1 MNKYFTYSI
10 LQYKHNLI
18 LGEIINVGILFYF
31 VKDNHFEFVRGNG
44 QRAKAI
50 YPDFDNTLFNGYI
63 NAITKKIKDQVDL
76 FNKDL
81 DKTDFRNYIHQ
92 YILAQD
98 ASGLIFKD
106 PVSIEFSNGNVSEI
120 IEQYSKLLL
129 PGIITDNPKTIV
141 KHNENFILKTFQGY
155 LIKNNTTIEK
165 KFQKN
170 QVINTPHF
178 NIKFDL
184 TWKEKTTNYIKPLS
198 FDVSDENTIQN
209 KAAILYSHLT
219 DLKEYAKFN
228 NTRFDILIAPP
239 QENDYHR
246 EFENA
251 LDFIDS
257 VKISK
262 RLVIQ
267 SDWEKYSE
275 EASLLLS

>member
-31 VKDNHFEFVRGNG
+31 IKDNHFEFVRGNG
-44 QRAKAI
+44 HRAKAI

-63 NAITKKIKDQVDL
+63 NTITKKIKTQVDL
-76 FNKDL
+76 FNKEV

-106 PVSIEFSNGNVSEI
+106 PVSIEFSSGNVSDI
-120 IEQYSKLLL
+120 VEQYSQLLL
-129 PGIITDNPKTIV
+129 PGIITDTPKVIV

-165 KFQKN
+165 KFKKN
-170 QVINTPHF
+170 QIIKAPHF

-184 TWKEKTTNYIKPLS
+184 SWKVKTTNYIKPLS
-198 FDVSDENTIQN
+198 FDVTDENTIQN

-219 DLKEYAKFN
+219 DLKEYAKKN
-228 NTRFDILIAPP
+228 DTRFDILIAPP
-239 QENDYHR
+239 QESDYRR

-257 VKISK
+257 VQISK
-262 RLVIQ
+262 RLVNQ
-267 SDWEKYSE
+267 TDWEDYSE
-275 EASLLLS
+275 EASSLLS